1 MYRLDDSHIKQYSL
15 WNGEQ
20 YDEIRTSKGYVF
32 QYDMLMFINYYL
44 FRDIREKNQLHLYK
58 WLFT

>member
-1 MYRLDDSHIKQYSL
+1 MYRLDDSRITQYSL
-15 WNGEQ
+15 WNGEP

-44 FRDIREKNQLHLYK
+44 FLEKRQMNLYK